1 MRMYS
6 TQTYDIGVG
15 FSMLELRILMI
26 SPKIDYLFLV
36 TLILENMRLDAY
48 MSVLGVLALP
58 YFHFMYISKLTT
70 RTV

>member
-15 FSMLELRILMI
+15 SSMLELGILTI
-26 SPKIDYLFLV
+26 LPKINYLFIV
-36 TLILENMRLDAY
+36 TLILENMQLDAY
-48 MSVLGVLALP
+48 MSVLDVLALP
-58 YFHFMYISKLTT
+58 YFHFMFISKLTI